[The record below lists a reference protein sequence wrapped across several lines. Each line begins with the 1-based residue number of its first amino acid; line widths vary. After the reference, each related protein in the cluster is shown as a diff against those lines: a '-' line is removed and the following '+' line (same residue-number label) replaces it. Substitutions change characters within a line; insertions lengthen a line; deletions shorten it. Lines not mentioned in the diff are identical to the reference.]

1 MEETVQPHRAS
12 QHQGTD
18 GSSGGV
24 RDSSPAESASRAVAR
39 LLANPRRT
47 RRD

>member
-1 MEETVQPHRAS
+1 MEETGKQRQA
-12 QHQGTD
+12 TD
-18 GSSGGV
+18 ESSGA
-24 RDSSPAESASRAVAR
+24 REESTAETAVRAVAR

>member
-1 MEETVQPHRAS
+1 MEKHEQNPRNTHE
-12 QHQGTD
+12 
-18 GSSGGV
+18 
-24 RDSSPAESASRAVAR
+24 SPATSRDESTVESTARAVAR

>member
-1 MEETVQPHRAS
+1 MEETGKQRQA
-12 QHQGTD
+12 TD
-18 GSSGGV
+18 ESSNGS
-24 RDSSPAESASRAVAR
+24 REEPTAEAAVRAVAR

>member
-1 MEETVQPHRAS
+1 MADTVQNRQESPS
-12 QHQGTD
+12 T
-18 GSSGGV
+18 S
-24 RDSSPAESASRAVAR
+24 RDESTAESTARAVAR

>member
-1 MEETVQPHRAS
+1 MEDNAQTPRTTHESPSTS
-12 QHQGTD
+12 
-18 GSSGGV
+18 
-24 RDSSPAESASRAVAR
+24 RDESTAESAARAVAR

>member
-1 MEETVQPHRAS
+1 MADP
-12 QHQGTD
+12 QHD
-18 GSSGGV
+18 APSGE
-24 RDSSPAESASRAVAR
+24 DSSSPQSEGSRSPEGPATTVAR

>member
-1 MEETVQPHRAS
+1 MADT
-12 QHQGTD
+12 QHDARTGENSSTPQTE
-18 GSSGGV
+18 GS
-24 RDSSPAESASRAVAR
+24 RSPESTAMTVAR